1 MIILLLIIAL
11 LVAIFIF
18 MQQPKFGKVPTGER
32 LERIKKS
39 PNYRDGKFQN
49 QSFTPDLKEGVSYL
63 TVMKNFFF
71 NKSKRSK
78 PETILPLVVFLNN
91 DFLYKHW
98 WQKIK

>member
-49 QSFTPDLKEGVSYL
+49 QSFTPNLKEGVSYF
-63 TVMKNFFF
+63 TVMKDFFF